1 MYTFSPEESDVDSH
15 EKRFER
21 IERTMEFL
29 VEHDAALS
37 AKLDSLAV
45 RVDEVAGRVDALAGT
60 VGTLTGTVGTLA
72 GAVERQQAEIGEI
85 AVECRDAISRMID
98 IAEGIADSVNS
109 LGHHVVDHE
118 ARIRRLEGP
127 APPEV
132 A

>member
-45 RVDEVAGRVDALAGT
+45 RVDEVAGRVDA
-60 VGTLTGTVGTLA
+60 LTGTVGTLA

>member
-21 IERTMEFL
+21 IERAMEFR

-45 RVDEVAGRVDALAGT
+45 RVDEVAGRVDA
-60 VGTLTGTVGTLA
+60 LTGTVGTLA

>member
-1 MYTFSPEESDVDSH
+1 MDSH

-60 VGTLTGTVGTLA
+60 VGTLA

-109 LGHHVVDHE
+109 LGHNVVDHE